1 MTKKAAALLLAASL
15 AVSVCAMPVFATG
28 AGTTPEMGSHEGSD
42 TTTSANTVVT
52 YKVDCSYTW
61 SIPKKIDFGAN
72 AGVGKTRIVEAIAD
86 KNAENKAAT
95 DNGAA
100 GKGNVPKVCV
110 TSNII
115 DDDKTLRISI
125 DTTNGTTYDEAQ
137 SKFYV
142 ETTSNTAQKL
152 YFTIAKPA
160 DGAGSSMKLNAT
172 NSEVMSVPSGTNQK
186 DQALEFKLTTTTTD
200 TAEKAGT
207 YNGKVVFKSELKPT
221 T

>member
-1 MTKKAAALLLAASL
+1 MTKKAAAMLLAASL

-115 DDDKTLRISI
+115 DDDKTLHISI
-125 DTTNGTTYDEAQ
+125 DTTNETTYDEAQ

-152 YFTIAKPA
+152 YFTITKPA
-160 DGAGSSMKLNAT
+160 ATPDGAGEKLTKDNT
-172 NSEVMSVPSGTNQK
+172 KVLSVPSGTNTAEQELVFE
-186 DQALEFKLTTTTTD
+186 LETAKGD
-200 TAEKAGT
+200 NVAEKAGS
-207 YNGKVVFKSELKPT
+207 YEGHVVFYSSIV
-221 T
+221 

>member
-15 AVSVCAMPVFATG
+15 AVSVCAMPVFADG
-28 AGTTPEMGSHEGSD
+28 PEVGSEEGSNTQ
-42 TTTSANTVVT
+42 TTAHTDMT
-52 YKVDCSYTW
+52 YRVDCSYTW

-72 AGVGKTRIVEAIAD
+72 AGISETRTVEATAD
-86 KNAENKAAT
+86 RNAVNAPATGNGKDNKGT
-95 DNGAA
+95 
-100 GKGNVPKVCV
+100 VPKVCV

-115 DDDKTLRISI
+115 DDDKTLHISI
-125 DTTNGTTYDEAQ
+125 DTTNETTYDEAQ

-160 DGAGSSMKLNAT
+160 DGAGSPMKLNAT